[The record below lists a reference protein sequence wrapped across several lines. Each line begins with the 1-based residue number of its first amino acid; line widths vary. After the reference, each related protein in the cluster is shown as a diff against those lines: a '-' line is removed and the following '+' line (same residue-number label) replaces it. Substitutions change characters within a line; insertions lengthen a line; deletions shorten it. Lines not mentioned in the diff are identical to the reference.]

1 MLTCARGALLLMGPL
16 VAVAGFSTLAMRTHR
31 SSMALS
37 EQRATLLLLRA
48 DVLALDADLVGSFV
62 LATSL
67 PPGTV
72 PTASAQLER
81 LPRDIERLG
90 HHLAHDPGAE
100 TRLQGLDDAARR
112 YVTAMARADQVDGD
126 ETAMRLAVLR
136 DRLRAIE
143 FDAQVAAPQL
153 ADDVVGLVAR
163 VHRLLVG
170 ILVLAASLLVGL
182 GIAAWRW
189 GVREPTVVVCAWS
202 GAIAYQG
209 DWLPTEVYLQRR
221 FGLRVSHG
229 ISDAEAE
236 RIRAQL
242 PRPDIPPV
250 DRASPAD

>member
-1 MLTCARGALLLMGPL
+1 MGPL

-31 SSMALS
+31 STMALS
-37 EQRATLLLLRA
+37 EQHATLLLLRA

-81 LPRDIERLG
+81 LPRDLERLE
-90 HHLAHDPGAE
+90 HHLAHDPGAQ
-100 TRLQGLDDAARR
+100 TRLQGLDDAAGR
-112 YVTAMARADQVDGD
+112 YVAAMVRADQIDAGD
-126 ETAMRLAVLR
+126 TARLLADVR
-136 DRLRAIE
+136 NRLRSLE
-143 FDAQVAAPQL
+143 FDAQVAAPPL
-153 ADDVVGLVAR
+153 ADDVASLGAR

-189 GVREPTVVVCAWS
+189 GLREPTVVVCAWS

-209 DWLPTEVYLQRR
+209 DWLPPEVYLQRR
-221 FGLRVSHG
+221 FRLRVSHG

-250 DRASPAD
+250 DGASPTD